1 VADYCGLV
9 YRTGAIAEV
18 NGVEATTTI
27 FMHDYTSGRTGTVKV
42 EIGSVIGLEITA
54 NGERCSECGEVTCS
68 DGSTKYACDCSN
80 IEDDAFI
87 TFCEDNLGITST
99 DSYFSILLLDVLTS
113 CDVLG
118 VEGEF
123 TLYGSSNEDGDDDID
138 NDEEPEDDTV
148 ENDDIDENDD
158 TDPDDDIQDDDN
170 VDNDDL
176 DGDDDE
182 DDPDDDSES
191 PTNSP
196 TMSDNDDI
204 EENDDDDLPDDDND
218 QDDVNDD
225 VDEDDNADNDD
236 LEGNDDEIP
245 DDDADDDDTL
255 ENDDIEGNDDADPDD
270 DGDNTADDSTDI
282 DQNDDNTQQEEPIT
296 DAPTMIKTPSP
307 AATTSSGM
315 FGDGTEERPGPRS
328 GSSSVVLSAT
338 SFMTV
343 ITVPVFCLVG

>member
-1 VADYCGLV
+1 MAARAALLFAPLVGGQDASCAQAESMATFSPPCNCPAPNCDSCLSGSGGFAVTCVPSCMYCVADYCGLV

-123 TLYGSSNEDGDDDID
+123 TLYGTSEEDGDDGID
-138 NDEEPEDDTV
+138 DDEEPEDDTV

-158 TDPDDDIQDDDN
+158 TDPDDDNDDIQEDDN
-170 VDNDDL
+170 VDN
-176 DGDDDE
+176 
-182 DDPDDDSES
+182 
-191 PTNSP
+191 
-196 TMSDNDDI
+196 
-204 EENDDDDLPDDDND
+204 
-218 QDDVNDD
+218 
-225 VDEDDNADNDD
+225 
-236 LEGNDDEIP
+236 
-245 DDDADDDDTL
+245 
-255 ENDDIEGNDDADPDD
+255 
-270 DGDNTADDSTDI
+270 
-282 DQNDDNTQQEEPIT
+282 
-296 DAPTMIKTPSP
+296 
-307 AATTSSGM
+307 
-315 FGDGTEERPGPRS
+315 ERLGW
-328 GSSSVVLSAT
+328 
-338 SFMTV
+338 
-343 ITVPVFCLVG
+343 